1 MSAPHLWLRSLR
13 RALGLSQI
21 EVEARTAALGEACR
35 VSQSYLSKL
44 EGGCKPLA
52 SLPPL
57 KLDALRRLYQ
67 VSPGEWVAHTGLQL
81 VLEAN
86 AGEVVGSLDFVR
98 MPVRALAAAGFP
110 LSEDGSDTIDN
121 ELVPREEFRG
131 GMVVLEVQG
140 ESMTTLE
147 GGLRSGDRVYVDT
160 ADLELREGKIYVLHV
175 GGGGTVV
182 KRVRH
187 FEDGFWLTSDNP
199 NFAPIRPD
207 QATVIGRV
215 YFHQPRGRRL

>member
-1 MSAPHLWLRSLR
+1 MSAPQLWLRALR
-13 RALGLSQI
+13 RALGLSQA
-21 EVEARTAALGEACR
+21 EVEVRTAVLGEACR

-44 EGGCKPLA
+44 ESGAKPLA
-52 SLPPL
+52 NLPPL
-57 KLDALRRLYQ
+57 KLDALRRLYR
-67 VSPGEWVAHTGLQL
+67 VSPDEWVAHTGLQL

-86 AGEVVGSLDFVR
+86 ADDLAGALDFVR
-98 MPVRALAAAGFP
+98 VSVRALAAAGFP
-110 LSEDGSDTIDN
+110 FSEDGSDTIDN
-121 ELVPREEFRG
+121 ELVPRDEFKN

-175 GGGGTVV
+175 SGGGTVV

-207 QATVIGRV
+207 QVTVIGRV
-215 YFHQPRGRRL
+215 YFHQPRGQRL